1 MDPRPPV
8 ASPRFVDP
16 GFGPF
21 DGAGLTA
28 EINRAAAAQA
38 MSCAAAQAATV
49 LVGLIAIGLF
59 ALLAWSQLAQ
69 YEAALAACAGV

>member
-8 ASPRFVDP
+8 ATPRFADP

-21 DGAGLTA
+21 DGAGVTA

-38 MSCAAAQAATV
+38 MSCMAAQIATLAV
-49 LVGLIAIGLF
+49 AIIAVGLFGL
-59 ALLAWSQLAQ
+59 LTWSRIAQ